1 MFRNKVPD
9 NTAESCIEILSG
21 VHPTHDYDGVD
32 VHESDKHLINSLTKQ
47 SFKGVAYTDRQY
59 ELVKS
64 KISLYKSVLENLD
77 IDVDECINN
86 LRLELRTIDRSK
98 WIGVR
103 NVNGTDYLA
112 VRFTFNK
119 RLISAIE
126 SLRTSGI
133 EKEKITDTDNKI
145 NYFKLTEKNI
155 YRIIEIL
162 KDRKFT
168 IENEVN
174 LQYEKLQMMM
184 NNKNNYLP
192 GVYGFKLK
200 NLNKKAVDYIISDIG
215 EQPSPEN
222 LALYKDREA
231 LYGIEHFDQEDLDAS
246 VKHLTTLSQRIVRRT
261 STQILVNPESF
272 TIDHV
277 AESILELNR
286 YPLLVCLD
294 NNEQELDN
302 LTKVYKSFRNI
313 FLDEDLCVLY
323 RKDNDTQENKDFNQY
338 IKQNSLNNSLGN
350 NSKIVYTTQDK
361 LVKTL
366 IKQDWQPKSALVFGC
381 SRKNKIQTYLNEL
394 DLVIYY
400 DTDVSPFLI
409 TKIEK
414 M

>member
-1 MFRNKVPD
+1 MFRNKVHD

-64 KISLYKSVLENLD
+64 KISLYKDVLENLD

-231 LYGIEHFDQEDLDAS
+231 LYGIEHFDKEDLDAS
-246 VKHLTTLSQRIVRRT
+246 VKHLTTLSQRIVRRR

-272 TIDHV
+272 TVDHV

-294 NNEQELDN
+294 SKTELDD
-302 LTKVYKSFRNI
+302 LTTVYHSFRNI
-313 FLDEDLCVLY
+313 FPNDDFCVLY
-323 RKDNDTQENKDFNQY
+323 RKDNDSPDNKNFNQY
-338 IKQNSLNNSLGN
+338 IKQNNLNNSLGN
-350 NSKIVYTTQDK
+350 TSKIVYTNQDK

-366 IKQDWQPKSALVFGC
+366 IKQDWQPKSALVFRC
-381 SRKNKIQTYLNEL
+381 SRKSKIQTYLDEL

-400 DTDVSPFLI
+400 DTDVSPFL
-409 TKIEK
+409 TNKIEK
-414 M
+414 I

>member
-21 VHPTHDYDGVD
+21 VHPTHDYNGAD
-32 VHESDKHLINSLTKQ
+32 VHDSDKHLINSLTKQ

-64 KISLYKSVLENLD
+64 KISLYKDVLEKLE

-103 NVNGTDYLA
+103 NVNGTNYLA

-168 IENEVN
+168 IEDEVN
-174 LQYEKLQMMM
+174 IQYEKLQMMM

-222 LALYKDREA
+222 LALYKDRET
-231 LYGIEHFDQEDLDAS
+231 LYGIEHFDEEDLDAS

-261 STQILVNPESF
+261 STQILINPESF
-272 TIDHV
+272 TVDHI

-294 NNEQELDN
+294 SETELDD
-302 LTKVYKSFRNI
+302 LTTVYHSFRNI
-313 FLDEDLCVLY
+313 FPNDDFCVLY
-323 RKDNDTQENKDFNQY
+323 RKDNDSPDNKYFNQY
-338 IKQNSLNNSLGN
+338 IKQNNLNNSLGN
-350 NSKIVYTTQDK
+350 TSKIVYTKQDK

-366 IKQDWQPKSALVFGC
+366 IKQDWQPKSALVFGG
-381 SRKNKIQTYLNEL
+381 SRKSKIQTYLNEL

-400 DTDVSPFLI
+400 DTDVSPFL
-409 TKIEK
+409 TNKIEK
-414 M
+414 I

>member
-1 MFRNKVPD
+1 MFRNKVHD

-64 KISLYKSVLENLD
+64 KISLYKDVLENLD

-231 LYGIEHFDQEDLDAS
+231 LYGIEHFDKEDLDAS
-246 VKHLTTLSQRIVRRT
+246 VKHLTTLSQRIVRRR

-272 TIDHV
+272 TVDHV

-294 NNEQELDN
+294 SKTELDD
-302 LTKVYKSFRNI
+302 LTTVYHSFRNI
-313 FLDEDLCVLY
+313 FPNDDFCVLY
-323 RKDNDTQENKDFNQY
+323 RKDNDSPDNKNFNQY
-338 IKQNSLNNSLGN
+338 IKQNNLNNSLGN
-350 NSKIVYTTQDK
+350 TSKIVYTSQDK

-366 IKQDWQPKSALVFGC
+366 IKQDWQPKSALVFRC
-381 SRKNKIQTYLNEL
+381 SRKSKIQTYLDEL

-400 DTDVSPFLI
+400 DTDVSPFL
-409 TKIEK
+409 TNKIEK
-414 M
+414 I

>member
-1 MFRNKVPD
+1 MFRNKVHD

-64 KISLYKSVLENLD
+64 KISLYKDVLENLD

-231 LYGIEHFDQEDLDAS
+231 LYGIEHFDKEDLDAS
-246 VKHLTTLSQRIVRRT
+246 VKHLTTLSQRIVRRR

-272 TIDHV
+272 TVDHV

-294 NNEQELDN
+294 SKTELDD
-302 LTKVYKSFRNI
+302 LTTVYHSFRNI
-313 FLDEDLCVLY
+313 FPNDDFCVLY
-323 RKDNDTQENKDFNQY
+323 RKDNDSPDNKNFNQY
-338 IKQNSLNNSLGN
+338 IKQNNLNNYLGN
-350 NSKIVYTTQDK
+350 TSKIVYTSQDK

-366 IKQDWQPKSALVFGC
+366 IKQDWQPKSALVFRC
-381 SRKNKIQTYLNEL
+381 SRKSKIQTYLDEL

-400 DTDVSPFLI
+400 DTDVSPFL
-409 TKIEK
+409 TNKIEK
-414 M
+414 I